1 MNSEF
6 AINYLNSVSA
16 SKPKLDELRAVSRAL
31 EATFLTEML
40 KHSGINETSET
51 FGGGAGEE
59 AFAGMLNQELAKS
72 LADRGGIGLAE
83 HIFRSIAGPEV
94 PYD

>member
-6 AINYLNSVSA
+6 AINFPDPVSKPSLQVDELKSVS
-16 SKPKLDELRAVSRAL
+16 KAL

-40 KHSGINETSET
+40 KHSGINKTSEE

-59 AFAGMLNQELAKS
+59 AFASMLNQELAKS
-72 LADRGGIGLAE
+72 LSDRGGIGLAE

>member
-6 AINYLNSVSA
+6 ALNSIHSLTA
-16 SKPKLDELRAVSRAL
+16 QNSKLDELRAVSRAL
-31 EATFLTEML
+31 EATFLSEML
-40 KHSGINETSET
+40 KHSGINKTSES

-59 AFAGMLNQELAKS
+59 AFASMLNQELAQS
-72 LADRGGIGLAE
+72 LAEKGGVGLAE